1 MPCRLQRQV
10 DALADVDP
18 EHLQYADVED
28 LWTAREGGARA
39 TRHRSAPPE
48 RAPRTHTKNSSFR
61 RTRAAAVARATD
73 GPVVRPERTPSTASS
88 AKKPIMAYRELI
100 LSAYSVKPNFAC
112 SILGT
117 LRGSGS
123 CRGEGTSGGQSRN
136 SNERARRASSLSP
149 PRAGVLRART
159 AAPPVSRQRTFETF
173 ALPAAQATR
182 PRRPPPRLRSGP
194 AALPPTLRPLPSLA
208 LLAPGLAPRPL
219 LAPASSILA
228 AIPPRLA
235 LSSSHAHRKP
245 KTNLLG
251 RPWRIISIM

>member
-1 MPCRLQRQV
+1 
-10 DALADVDP
+10 
-18 EHLQYADVED
+18 
-28 LWTAREGGARA
+28 
-39 TRHRSAPPE
+39 
-48 RAPRTHTKNSSFR
+48 
-61 RTRAAAVARATD
+61 
-73 GPVVRPERTPSTASS
+73 
-88 AKKPIMAYRELI
+88 MAYRELI

-123 CRGEGTSGGQSRN
+123 CRGEGTSGGQSQK
-136 SNERARRASSLSP
+136 SNDH
-149 PRAGVLRART
+149 
-159 AAPPVSRQRTFETF
+159 APPVSRQRTFETF

-228 AIPPRLA
+228 AIPPRLT
-235 LSSSHAHRKP
+235 LSSSSHAHRKP
-245 KTNLLG
+245 KN
-251 RPWRIISIM
+251 